1 MNLRFRGGILIEPP
15 LEVAAS
21 NCGVKFTK
29 GAGRL
34 RSVSPTLTCYFRHL
48 AQVFKKADIEVT
60 PQNRQEIDRII
71 HEIVCVDY
79 KNCSAAWG
87 QVKKRI
93 LEDEPGFVLT
103 LEEKW
108 NNRKKLNTMR
118 F

>member
-60 PQNRQEIDRII
+60 PQNRQEIDMVI
-71 HEIVCVDY
+71 HDIVGVKY
-79 KNCSAAWG
+79 KNCPAAWK
-87 QVKKRI
+87 QVKTHI
-93 LEDEPGFVLT
+93 LQDEANFVST
-103 LEEKW
+103 LKAAWE
-108 NNRKKLNTMR
+108 NRK
-118 F
+118 